1 MFELETTIPNV
12 LSIDN
17 NKCCGQL
24 YRWYYRQNRER
35 IHIFILGLI
44 NDIELE
50 ILIFN
55 MYDRKMS
62 KYKLHNINIQS
73 NETCFIIFNKLV
85 ILIEKGLIL
94 RHNIR
99 FYIGYSGWSEGQLL
113 GELKTGSWIVSEWHT
128 NYTFKTPSKKLWS
141 EALNHKGDRYGV
153 IGQIPQYEITN

>member
-1 MFELETTIPNV
+1 MIYMNNRNYHILINNIDLLNTIKVNDKLLLFNNV

-35 IHIFILGLI
+35 IYIFILGLI

-73 NETCFIIFNKLV
+73 NETCFVIFNKLV
-85 ILIEKGLIL
+85 ILQLSLDKLKKTYKRDKLYVRKLVLLQNKIRDITKYRNDIL
-94 RHNIR
+94 
-99 FYIGYSGWSEGQLL
+99 
-113 GELKTGSWIVSEWHT
+113 
-128 NYTFKTPSKKLWS
+128 
-141 EALNHKGDRYGV
+141 
-153 IGQIPQYEITN
+153 

>member
-1 MFELETTIPNV
+1 MNNRNYHISINNIDLLNTIKVNDKLLLFNNV

-35 IHIFILGLI
+35 IYIFILGLI

-73 NETCFIIFNKLV
+73 NETCFVIFNKLD
-85 ILIEKGLIL
+85 KF
-94 RHNIR
+94 N
-99 FYIGYSGWSEGQLL
+99 F
-113 GELKTGSWIVSEWHT
+113 
-128 NYTFKTPSKKLWS
+128 
-141 EALNHKGDRYGV
+141 
-153 IGQIPQYEITN
+153 